1 MRIFAIALLCFLAA
15 CGASNLPSRSVDT
28 PFVKAKGGP
37 SQASKMVVFV
47 PGALNSIGL
56 FRKALEWQKQ
66 GYELIFYRFPGYDGL
81 SADHRLDIE
90 DAGLEI
96 AEFVDDHGADHVR
109 LLGYSTGGPIA
120 LEAAKHI
127 VKPDLKVAAM
137 SSAVPFPTSI
147 STAVRGVDNFGR
159 VVSKLG
165 TFDKDR
171 IWKQY
176 YQVLLFGEAGLEKP
190 KLQDV
195 IKKTTERELK
205 NVTVPPGD
213 LISKHTGDLR
223 FWSLKQEQELAGKD
237 IRFYHGLEDPVFSTT
252 QTLKLAEQ
260 IPQAEIMG
268 YAGQGHLLF
277 LTAPRVFDDILDWFE
292 QP

>member
-1 MRIFAIALLCFLAA
+1 
-15 CGASNLPSRSVDT
+15 LPLHVI
-28 PFVKAKGGP
+28 
-37 SQASKMVVFV
+37 FV

-56 FRKALEWQKQ
+56 FRRALDWQNQ

-96 AEFVDDHGADHVR
+96 AEFVNDHSADQVR
-109 LLGYSTGGPIA
+109 VLGYSTGGPIA

-127 VKPDLKVAAM
+127 NKTDLKVAAM
-137 SSAVPFPTSI
+137 SSAVPFPISI
-147 STAVRGVDNFGR
+147 STATRGINNFGR

-165 TFDKDR
+165 TFDKNR

-190 KLQDV
+190 ELQEV

-223 FWSLKQEQELAGKD
+223 FWRLKQEQALAGKD
-237 IRFYHGLEDPVFSTT
+237 IRFYHGLEDPVFSTLQT
-252 QTLKLAEQ
+252 QRLAAQ
-260 IPQAEIMG
+260 IPHAEILG

-292 QP
+292 EP